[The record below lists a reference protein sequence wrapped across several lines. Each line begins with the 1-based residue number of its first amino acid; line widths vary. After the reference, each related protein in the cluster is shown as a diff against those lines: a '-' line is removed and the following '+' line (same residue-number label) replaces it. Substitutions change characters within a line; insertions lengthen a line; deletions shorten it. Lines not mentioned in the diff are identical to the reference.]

1 MLHYLTNDRKKQDD
15 FTDLTRMYR
24 IFNLVEL
31 KRLAQEDP
39 GSLEYE
45 LVLKVKRN
53 YNVSQWICD
62 TTLFF
67 TKKEYKFKM
76 QSEEAFEM
84 SRDFL
89 FPAVNFDYSTQKQML
104 QN

>member
-1 MLHYLTNDRKKQDD
+1 MLHYLTNNRNKEDD
-15 FTDLTRMYR
+15 FTDKTRMFR
-24 IFNLVEL
+24 MHNLVEL
-31 KRLAQEDP
+31 KRLSQEEP

-53 YNVSQWICD
+53 YNANQWLQD
-62 TTLFF
+62 TTLFY
-67 TKKEYKFKM
+67 TKKEFKYKV

-89 FPAVNFDYSTQKQML
+89 FPAVNFDYS
-104 QN
+104 

>member
-1 MLHYLTNDRKKQDD
+1 MH
-15 FTDLTRMYR
+15 
-24 IFNLVEL
+24 NLVEL
-31 KRLAQEDP
+31 KRLSQEEP

-53 YNVSQWICD
+53 YNANQWLQD
-62 TTLFF
+62 TTLFY
-67 TKKEYKFKM
+67 TKKEFKYKV

-89 FPAVNFDYSTQKQML
+89 FPAVNFDYS
-104 QN
+104 

>member
-1 MLHYLTNDRKKQDD
+1 MH
-15 FTDLTRMYR
+15 
-24 IFNLVEL
+24 NLVEL
-31 KRLAQEDP
+31 KRLSQEEP

-53 YNVSQWICD
+53 YNVNQWLQD
-62 TTLFF
+62 TTLFY
-67 TKKEYKFKM
+67 TKKEFKYKV

-89 FPAVNFDYSTQKQML
+89 FPAVNFDY
-104 QN
+104 N